1 MTQGNNGLKP
11 FVWIMG
17 TETKKTRTG
26 KEENPINEER
36 NDRKDMIE
44 FYVRLFL
51 NRLRELFSIT
61 KLYLKC
67 LDTKILV
74 PMTTCES
81 RYRFTDTNHEPKFSR
96 GRSMDREPSTF
107 AWGSKPQLGLVRFA
121 LRFFTQSDP

>member
-1 MTQGNNGLKP
+1 MTQENSLKP
-11 FVWIMG
+11 FIWIMG
-17 TETKKTRTG
+17 TETKKTRTRR
-26 KEENPINEER
+26 EENPINEKEMVGM
-36 NDRKDMIE
+36 DMIE

-96 GRSMDREPSTF
+96 GRSMTENPRPSHGETSPSLVSF
-107 AWGSKPQLGLVRFA
+107 ASLFGSLLSLI
-121 LRFFTQSDP
+121 LR